1 MYIFTGGKALNSLG
15 AERLPKLIKL
25 RIPDKVS
32 TGVRLREI
40 SLIVKR
46 ETAQIYS

>member
-1 MYIFTGGKALNSLG
+1 MADGPIRVLKS
-15 AERLPKLIKL
+15 IKL
-25 RIPDKVS
+25 RMPENRFM
-32 TGVRLREI
+32 GVRLCEI

>member
-1 MYIFTGGKALNSLG
+1 MDIFNGGKALNRGGGESL
-15 AERLPKLIKL
+15 PILIKL
-25 RIPDKVS
+25 RMPYKLS
-32 TGVRLREI
+32 PGVRLREI